1 RPPPVS
7 PLLPCTT
14 LFRSVGTLQRR
25 ELLDLLG
32 ESSSLVRGQAS
43 LVRKLGETLRFDALE
58 FHTCAGKRALQL
70 VHLICSDSRLS
81 RKSGHVLLRL
91 SRLPHCLGDSADK
104 RTKPNSHRR
113 YEHAGEK
120 SRDAAGHIAD
130 DSEIG

>member
-58 FHTCAGKRALQL
+58 LHPCAGKRALQL

-81 RKSGHVLLRL
+81 RKSGDRKSTRLNSSHVKI
-91 SRLPHCLGDSADK
+91 S
-104 RTKPNSHRR
+104 
-113 YEHAGEK
+113 Y
-120 SRDAAGHIAD
+120 
-130 DSEIG
+130 